1 MSEPTPTPSPTYNS
15 FPLAEYVS
23 TCYCT
28 DMGAMTKVGW
38 QRMDVLVAEHGED
51 DVLHMVCDQVANGMS
66 LSEVGKAEGIT
77 YMVLW
82 KWLKGSDERMG
93 AYRDALEA
101 RADLEA
107 HETLRI
113 ADRAVVED
121 VGVAKLRVDTR
132 KWLSSKWGKG
142 MYGDKADG
150 GSGGLTVV
158 VQRGGVLQ
166 IGEVEDKGYP
176 ACVDGAEVIEGEV
189 L

>member
-1 MSEPTPTPSPTYNS
+1 
-15 FPLAEYVS
+15 
-23 TCYCT
+23 
-28 DMGAMTKVGW
+28 MGAMTKVGW

-66 LSEVGKAEGIT
+66 LSEVGQAEGIT

-101 RADLEA
+101 RADFEA

-113 ADRAVVED
+113 ADGAGVED

-142 MYGDKADG
+142 MYGDKDVGVVG
-150 GSGGLTVV
+150 GGGITIVIGDVKAPEVV
-158 VQRGGVLQ
+158 
-166 IGEVEDKGYP
+166 GEAKV
-176 ACVDGAEVIEGEV
+176 VEGEV
-189 L
+189 I